1 MFTILITNLT
11 IVEDLVE
18 ATKMGTYFRWL
29 WVDLESVLIFRNSQR
44 IGIASI
50 PIEFSGILQ
59 LLSLSM
65 ANSLNNAE
73 QFCENIFNS
82 KWFLSQP
89 DKYILKR
96 KNVLAEDGMHKWP

>member
-1 MFTILITNLT
+1 
-11 IVEDLVE
+11 
-18 ATKMGTYFRWL
+18 
-29 WVDLESVLIFRNSQR
+29 
-44 IGIASI
+44 
-50 PIEFSGILQ
+50 
-59 LLSLSM
+59 M